1 MFKARIT
8 AREKAFTKLMKQPY
22 SKKKSLGMHLRGMNP
37 LKAHYTESQKLMYA
51 WGKPLKHAGKTK
63 ELKQFKQDMLGLTS
77 MKNLNK
83 YL

>member
-8 AREKAFTKLMKQPY
+8 AKEKAFAKLMKQPY

-37 LKAHYTESQKLMYA
+37 LKARYSESQKLMYTV
-51 WGKPLKHAGKTK
+51 GKPLKQAGKTK
-63 ELKQFKQDMLGLTS
+63 QLKQFKLDMLGLTS
-77 MKNLNK
+77 KRHLNK